1 MTVQCDVYIE
11 TPRSGGVF
19 IAGRVNK
26 GGILIRSA
34 TGVFF
39 LQMALTESQLTWVND
54 MFSRV
59 TTYFEPV

>member
-39 LQMALTESQLTWVND
+39 WIFANGSY
-54 MFSRV
+54 RV
-59 TTYFEPV
+59 TADLGK